1 MTALPVSIRWISL
14 VPSKI
19 VKIVDYGAVGCASVS
34 CGLTSAV
41 RARWTRLASRGRRR
55 PNWHVS
61 RGAWGACRRGA
72 APARPLR
79 PVQEI
84 PHCPTC
90 RYTLLRSF
98 PQRYRRDPGADG
110 AELRNS
116 RSSPP
121 EVCPVCA
128 GAEFGSGPNFV
139 MAAGSGGVVDSLAGS
154 YRVVEVPAVCLFG

>member
-1 MTALPVSIRWISL
+1 MRLGELRADFRRAGAVDAACIAREAAAKLARVARCLGGVSARRGPGPPAEASAGNSALPYLPVH
-14 VPSKI
+14 PF
-19 VKIVDYGAVGCASVS
+19 AV
-34 CGLTSAV
+34 
-41 RARWTRLASRGRRR
+41 
-55 PNWHVS
+55 
-61 RGAWGACRRGA
+61 
-72 APARPLR
+72 
-79 PVQEI
+79 
-84 PHCPTC
+84 
-90 RYTLLRSF
+90 F